1 MNSTVHYMVMATTKS
16 NGARYPQWGKFFDA
30 TPLLGGAGGGF
41 DSGGLAMDGGGTMAV
56 AGGEVVVGASAG
68 GCDMAIGGS
77 GKTFG
82 GE

>member
-56 AGGEVVVGASAG
+56 AGGEVVG
-68 GCDMAIGGS
+68 GRECRWMRHGDRR
-77 GKTFG
+77 
-82 GE
+82 EWQNLWR